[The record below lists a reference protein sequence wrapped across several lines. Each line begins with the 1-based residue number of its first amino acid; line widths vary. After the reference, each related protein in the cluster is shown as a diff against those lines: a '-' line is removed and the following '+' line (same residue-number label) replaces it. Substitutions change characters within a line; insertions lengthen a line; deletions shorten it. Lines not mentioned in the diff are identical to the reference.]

1 MEVIILGNEELVEG
15 IKKMVSKLDD
25 PAYQDRF
32 KDFDKI
38 LQFNFTDT
46 DNYYLVFKN
55 AKCEIKEGEIE
66 EPDMIITTT
75 SEVIIDI
82 MDGELSPTKAFMGG
96 KIKAKG
102 PMNDMLKLQ
111 MLMK

>member
-1 MEVIILGNEELVEG
+1 MTNEELIEG
-15 IKKMVSKLDD
+15 IKKMVIKLED

-32 KDFDKI
+32 KDFDKT

-46 DNYYLVFKN
+46 DNYYLVFKD
-55 AKCEIKEGEIE
+55 AKCEIMEGDIE
-66 EPDMIITTT
+66 ESDMIITTN

-82 MDGELSPTKAFMGG
+82 MNGEMSPTKAFMGG

>member
-1 MEVIILGNEELVEG
+1 MADEELVEG

-25 PAYQDRF
+25 PAYQERF
-32 KDFDKI
+32 ADFNKI
-38 LQFNFTDT
+38 LQFDFTDT
-46 DNYYLVFKN
+46 NNYYLVFKD

-66 EPDMIITTT
+66 EPDITIITQ

-96 KIKAKG
+96 KLKAKG
-102 PMNDMLKLQ
+102 PMKDMLKMQ

>member
-1 MEVIILGNEELVEG
+1 MTDEELVEG
-15 IKKMVSKLDD
+15 IKKMVSKLED
-25 PAYQDRF
+25 PAYQERF
-32 KDFDKI
+32 KDFEKT

-46 DNYYLVFKN
+46 NNYYLVFKD
-55 AKCEIKEGEIE
+55 AKCEIKEGDVE
-66 EPDMIITTT
+66 EPDITITTQ

-96 KIKAKG
+96 KLKAKG
-102 PMNDMLKLQ
+102 PMKDMLKMQ

>member
-1 MEVIILGNEELVEG
+1 
-15 IKKMVSKLDD
+15 
-25 PAYQDRF
+25 
-32 KDFDKI
+32 
-38 LQFNFTDT
+38 
-46 DNYYLVFKN
+46 NYYLVFKD
-55 AKCEIKEGEIE
+55 AKCEINEGDIE
-66 EPDMIITTT
+66 DPDMTITTN

-102 PMNDMLKLQ
+102 PMNDILKLQ

>member
-1 MEVIILGNEELVEG
+1 MVDEELVEG

-25 PAYQDRF
+25 PAYQERF
-32 KDFDKI
+32 ADFNKT

-46 DNYYLVFKN
+46 NNYYLVFKD
-55 AKCEIKEGEIE
+55 AKCEIKEGESE
-66 EPDMIITTT
+66 DPDITITTQ

-96 KIKAKG
+96 KLKAKG
-102 PMNDMLKLQ
+102 PMSDMLKMQ

>member
-1 MEVIILGNEELVEG
+1 MPNEELIEG
-15 IKKMVSKLDD
+15 IKKMVSKLED

-32 KDFDKI
+32 KDFDKT
-38 LQFNFTDT
+38 LQFNFKDA
-46 DNYYLVFKN
+46 DNYYLVFKD
-55 AKCEIKEGEIE
+55 AKCEINEGDIE
-66 EPDMIITTT
+66 DPDMTIITN

>member
-1 MEVIILGNEELVEG
+1 MANEELVEG
-15 IKKMVSKLDD
+15 IKKMVIKLED

-32 KDFDKI
+32 KDFDKT

-46 DNYYLVFKN
+46 DNYYLVFKDG
-55 AKCEIKEGEIE
+55 KCEIKEGDIE
-66 EPDMIITTT
+66 DSDMTITTN

-82 MDGELSPTKAFMGG
+82 MNGEMSPTKAFMGG
-96 KIKAKG
+96 KIKAKV
-102 PMNDMLKLQ
+102 PINDILKLQ